1 MVERNIFAGFG
12 GQGVLLMGQLLA
24 AAGMKEGKNTSW
36 IPSYGPEMRGG
47 TANCSVMLSE
57 QEIDSPLVTRPTS
70 LIVMNRPSL
79 EKFEDSVVPGGSIF
93 VNSSMI
99 DIKVK
104 RTDVNAYYVPCTE
117 IATELGNPKVSNM
130 IMLGAYLGKL
140 TRGKAI
146 DRWRS
151 LRREK
156 RGGGSA
162 VTLALEEIAEVIP
175 AKDEPEQALLHKELR
190 RAIHRFLDSLGE
202 TERNVFLCRYWYFED
217 IDGICARFEFSRSKV
232 ESMLHRSREKLKRF
246 LQKEE
251 LI

>member
-24 AAGMKEGKNTSW
+24 AAGMMEGKNTSW

-130 IMLGAYLGKL
+130 IMLGAYIGKSHCVDIETVLEALLEKLGERKAKL
-140 TRGKAI
+140 I
-146 DRWRS
+146 P
-151 LRREK
+151 LNREALK
-156 RGGGSA
+156 RGASCI
-162 VTLALEEIAEVIP
+162 E
-175 AKDEPEQALLHKELR
+175 
-190 RAIHRFLDSLGE
+190 
-202 TERNVFLCRYWYFED
+202 
-217 IDGICARFEFSRSKV
+217 
-232 ESMLHRSREKLKRF
+232 
-246 LQKEE
+246 
-251 LI
+251 

>member
-57 QEIDSPLVTRPTS
+57 EEIDSPLVTRPTS

-130 IMLGAYLGKL
+130 IKLGAYLGKTKCEDIETVL
-140 TRGKAI
+140 EALLEKLGERKAKLI
-146 DRWRS
+146 P
-151 LRREK
+151 LNREALK
-156 RGGGSA
+156 RGASCI
-162 VTLALEEIAEVIP
+162 E
-175 AKDEPEQALLHKELR
+175 
-190 RAIHRFLDSLGE
+190 
-202 TERNVFLCRYWYFED
+202 
-217 IDGICARFEFSRSKV
+217 
-232 ESMLHRSREKLKRF
+232 
-246 LQKEE
+246 
-251 LI
+251 

>member
-47 TANCSVMLSE
+47 TANCSVMLSDD
-57 QEIDSPLVTRPTS
+57 EIDSPLVTRPTS

-79 EKFEDSVVPGGSIF
+79 EKFENAVVPGGSIF

-99 DIKVK
+99 DIKVQ

-130 IMLGAYLGKL
+130 IMLGAYIGKSHCVDIETVLEALLEKLGERKAKL
-140 TRGKAI
+140 I
-146 DRWRS
+146 P
-151 LRREK
+151 LNREALK
-156 RGGGSA
+156 RGASCI
-162 VTLALEEIAEVIP
+162 E
-175 AKDEPEQALLHKELR
+175 
-190 RAIHRFLDSLGE
+190 
-202 TERNVFLCRYWYFED
+202 
-217 IDGICARFEFSRSKV
+217 
-232 ESMLHRSREKLKRF
+232 
-246 LQKEE
+246 
-251 LI
+251 

>member
-57 QEIDSPLVTRPTS
+57 EEIDSPLVTRPTS

-130 IMLGAYLGKL
+130 IMLGAYIGKSHCVDIETVLEALLEKLGERKAKL
-140 TRGKAI
+140 I
-146 DRWRS
+146 P
-151 LRREK
+151 LNREALK
-156 RGGGSA
+156 RGASC
-162 VTLALEEIAEVIP
+162 I
-175 AKDEPEQALLHKELR
+175 
-190 RAIHRFLDSLGE
+190 
-202 TERNVFLCRYWYFED
+202 Y
-217 IDGICARFEFSRSKV
+217 
-232 ESMLHRSREKLKRF
+232 
-246 LQKEE
+246 
-251 LI
+251 